1 MKENR
6 GMKTTIISVK
16 EYSSKEVGLFIQV
29 ILTELLI
36 IFSIITLISNTF
48 MPVFYSIIVMLMFNL
63 AYNNQKF
70 YKKKY
75 MTSVYIVVGFF
86 VAITTI
92 LEYIF

>member
-6 GMKTTIISVK
+6 GMKTKVVNVK
-16 EYSSKEVGLFIQV
+16 EYSSKKVGLLTQA
-29 ILTELLI
+29 ILTEMLI
-36 IFSIITLISNTF
+36 LFSIITLINKIF
-48 MPVFYSIIVMLMFNL
+48 IPIFYLIIVMLMFNL

-75 MTSVYIVVGFF
+75 MTQIYIIVGFF
-86 VAITTI
+86 VAITTV